1 MSLYI
6 SAEQKLDSFLRKGI
20 KDYTKSRNFDFGT
33 ENRGNVSGLSP
44 FISHRL
50 VLEYDV
56 VRDSLALYP
65 FSKIEKFIEE
75 IFWRVYWRG
84 WLENRPSVW
93 EAFRNYPK
101 PTSSDLAYVSAVNA
115 RTGIDCFDDWVE
127 ELKTN
132 NYLHN
137 HARMW
142 FASIWVF
149 TLNLPWQWGA
159 RFFLEHLLDGDSAS
173 NTLSWRWVAGIQTKG
188 KSYLARQE
196 NIRKY
201 TAGRFSPEGLAESA
215 APIEDDQFHAISPLQ
230 IKRTTKKVNDV
241 LIVCETDLALKDRQ
255 ELFKLYDKIIILS
268 LENESREISLDS
280 NLNEFKNT
288 ALLDFS
294 KEVSKSSIVKSPD
307 LKASIGDTKK
317 FDVIYPFVGETLDF
331 LMSLEDEHN
340 LDFSFI
346 VRELDQ
352 FAWQFASKGFFNFKK
367 NLRQIID
374 QL

>member
-1 MSLYI
+1 MSLYRH
-6 SAEQKLDSFLRKGI
+6 AEQKLDSFLRKGI
-20 KDYTKSRNFDFGT
+20 KDYTKSRNFDFGA

-44 FISHRL
+44 YISHRL

-101 PTSSDLAYVSAVNA
+101 PTSSDPAYVSAVNA
-115 RTGIDCFDDWVE
+115 KTGIDCFDDWVE

-215 APIEDDQFHAISPLQ
+215 SPVEDDQFHAISPLQ

-307 LKASIGDTKK
+307 LTESIGDTKK

-340 LDFSFI
+340 LEFSFI

-352 FAWQFASKGFFNFKK
+352 FAWQFANKGFFNFKK

>member
-1 MSLYI
+1 MSLYR

-159 RFFLEHLLDGDSAS
+159 RFFLKHLLDGDSAS

-188 KSYLARQE
+188 KTYLARQE
-196 NIRKY
+196 NIRRY
-201 TAGRFSPEGLAESA
+201 TAGRFSPEGLAESES
-215 APIEDDQFHAISPLQ
+215 PIEDDEFHAISSLQ
-230 IKRTTKKVNDV
+230 IKRTTKKVNDA
-241 LIVCETDLALKDRQ
+241 LIVCETDLAVKDRQ
-255 ELFKLYDKIIILS
+255 QLFKLYDKIIILS

-280 NLNEFKNT
+280 NLNEFKST

-294 KEVSKSSIVKSPD
+294 KEVSNSSIAKSSELVE
-307 LKASIGDTKK
+307 SIGDTKK

-331 LMSLEDEHN
+331 LMSLEEEHN

-352 FAWQFASKGFFNFKK
+352 FAWQFANKGFFNFKK

>member
-20 KDYTKSRNFDFGT
+20 KNYTKSRNFDFGT

-149 TLNLPWQWGA
+149 TLDLPWQWGA

-215 APIEDDQFHAISPLQ
+215 APIEDDQFPAISPLQ

-241 LIVCETDLALKDRQ
+241 LIVCETDLALKERRQ
-255 ELFKLYDKIIILS
+255 LFKLYDKIIILS
-268 LENESREISLDS
+268 LENESREISLGS

-294 KEVSKSSIVKSPD
+294 KKICNSSITKSSELVE
-307 LKASIGDTKK
+307 SIGDTKK

-331 LMSLEDEHN
+331 LMSLEEEHN

-352 FAWQFASKGFFNFKK
+352 FAWQFANKGFFNFKK

>member
-1 MSLYI
+1 MNLYR

-20 KDYTKSRNFDFGT
+20 KDYTKSRNFDFGA

-44 FISHRL
+44 YISHRL
-50 VLEYDV
+50 ILEYDA
-56 VRDSLALYP
+56 VRGALALYP
-65 FSKIEKFIEE
+65 INKIEKFIEE

-84 WLENRPSVW
+84 WLEQRPTVW

-101 PTSSDLAYVSAVNA
+101 PTSDDLNYISAVNA
-115 RTGIDCFDDWVE
+115 STGIDCFDHWVH
-127 ELKTN
+127 ELKTH

-188 KSYLARQE
+188 KSYLARKE
-196 NIRKY
+196 NIQKY
-201 TAGRFSPEGLAESA
+201 TAGRFSPEGLAKS
-215 APIEDDQFHAISPLQ
+215 PSTIEDDGFHGTSSLQ
-230 IKRTTKKVNDV
+230 IKRTTKKVNHA
-241 LIVCETDLALKDRQ
+241 LIVCETDLALKSQ
-255 ELFKLYDKIIILS
+255 QQLFKLYDKIIILS

-280 NLNEFKNT
+280 NLSEFKNK

-294 KEVSKSSIVKSPD
+294 KEVSNSSIVKSSE
-307 LKASIGDTKK
+307 LIESIGDTKK
-317 FDVIYPFVGETLDF
+317 FDVIYPFVGEILDF
-331 LMSLEDEHN
+331 LMGFEEEHN

-346 VRELDQ
+346 VKELDQ
-352 FAWQFASKGFFNFKK
+352 FAWQFANKGFFNFKK

>member
-1 MSLYI
+1 MNLYR

-20 KDYTKSRNFDFGT
+20 KDYTKSRNFDFGA

-44 FISHRL
+44 YISHRL
-50 VLEYDV
+50 ILEYDA
-56 VRDSLALYP
+56 VRGALALYP
-65 FSKIEKFIEE
+65 INKIEKFIEE

-84 WLENRPSVW
+84 WLEQRPTVW

-101 PTSSDLAYVSAVNA
+101 PTSDDLNYISAVNA
-115 RTGIDCFDDWVE
+115 STGIDCFDHWVH
-127 ELKTN
+127 ELKTH

-188 KSYLARQE
+188 KSYLARKE
-196 NIRKY
+196 NIQKY

-215 APIEDDQFHAISPLQ
+215 STIEDDGFHGTSSLQ
-230 IKRTTKKVNDV
+230 IKRTTKKVNDA
-241 LIVCETDLALKDRQ
+241 LIVCETDLALKSQ
-255 ELFKLYDKIIILS
+255 QQLFKLYDKIIILS
-268 LENESREISLDS
+268 LGNESREISLDS
-280 NLNEFKNT
+280 NLREFKNK

-294 KEVSKSSIVKSPD
+294 KEVSNSSIVKSSE
-307 LKASIGDTKK
+307 LVESIGDTKK
-317 FDVIYPFVGETLDF
+317 FDVIYPFVGEILDF
-331 LMSLEDEHN
+331 LMGFEEEHN

-346 VRELDQ
+346 VKELDQ
-352 FAWQFASKGFFNFKK
+352 FAWQFANKGFFNFKK